1 PLQPERAGLMAT
13 LPDYV
18 EVAVAGWGEEPDP
31 AAERTA
37 MVRGPARETV
47 LNSGLVHETT
57 ATRPFKGQ
65 AIALNYRSCWDD
77 TVGRSHWL
85 DMTHPISGETISA
98 HFKGGAIGR
107 VTPRNRAFT
116 TFQRT
121 VTLEWLG

>member
-1 PLQPERAGLMAT
+1 MAT

-18 EVAVAGWGEEPDP
+18 EVAVDGWGEEPDP
-31 AAERTA
+31 AVERTE
-37 MVRGPARETV
+37 MERGPAKETV
-47 LNSGLVHETT
+47 LNSVLVNETT
-57 ATRPFKGQ
+57 ATLLFKSK
-65 AIALNYRSCWDD
+65 ADALSFRTWWND
-77 TVGRSHWL
+77 TIGRIGWF